1 MIDAGDEIKFLELN
15 AFIREFS
22 DAWRVRDAETLAG
35 LCHPDTIWED
45 PSIPGPVTG
54 QDGVAVHVRTTV
66 SAFSDLVFE
75 RAGDPALSAAGT
87 IAYWPWRM
95 IGTNDGPIDPPGF
108 PATGR
113 PINVPGINVMSFRE
127 GLLWRNLAI
136 YDRAGMAR
144 QLGLMPA
151 PRSRAEQ
158 LYVTMAQLRSKM
170 PQGDEGK

>member
-1 MIDAGDEIKFLELN
+1 MVEPGDEISFLELN
-15 AFIREFS
+15 GFIREFA
-22 DAWRVRDAETLAG
+22 DAWRDRDAETLAG

-45 PSIPGPVTG
+45 PSVPGPVTG
-54 QDGVAVHVRTTV
+54 PDGVTAHVRTTV
-66 SAFSDLVFE
+66 SAFSDLIFE
-75 RAGDPALSAAGT
+75 PAGDPGLSAERT

-113 PINVPGINVMSFRE
+113 EIDVPGINVLSFRE
-127 GLLWRNLAI
+127 GLLWRNRAV
-136 YDRAGMAR
+136 YDRAYMAR

-170 PQGDEGK
+170 PLGDEGE